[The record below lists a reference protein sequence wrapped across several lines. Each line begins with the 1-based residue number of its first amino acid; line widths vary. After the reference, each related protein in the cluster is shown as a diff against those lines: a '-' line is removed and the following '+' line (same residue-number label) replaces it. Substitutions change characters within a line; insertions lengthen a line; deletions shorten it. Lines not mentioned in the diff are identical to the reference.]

1 DRERESPVALKW
13 LTYVDVETIHRLK
26 TEFRSLA
33 EISHPNL
40 VQLYDL
46 ASEGDR
52 WFFTME
58 LVRGVVLPTYLRP
71 DAFPP
76 GSATLRRERSGP
88 VLRTSGSGE
97 SGEVRIPT
105 RKLGV
110 VDVDV
115 DMVFAVFS
123 QLAQGVDALHEAGK
137 LHRDL
142 KCQNVMVTDAGRV
155 VLLDF
160 GLVR

>member
-1 DRERESPVALKW
+1 MLCQRNPLGDLPDTERYEIRRRLGSGSSGVVYEGWDRERESPVALKW

-97 SGEVRIPT
+97 
-105 RKLGV
+105 
-110 VDVDV
+110 
-115 DMVFAVFS
+115 
-123 QLAQGVDALHEAGK
+123 
-137 LHRDL
+137 
-142 KCQNVMVTDAGRV
+142 
-155 VLLDF
+155 
-160 GLVR
+160 